1 MGKTSDSISPELRTW
16 LGSQW
21 IFFVSTAPS
30 AADGH
35 INCSP
40 KGGDTF
46 RVLSERVVAY
56 LDLTGSGIETIAH
69 FQENGRVVIM
79 FCAFAGA
86 PRIVRLHG
94 KGEVVYPGDPGFND
108 LLPQFPKRPGVRSIL
123 RVHLTRVSDSCGFAT
138 PMFDYVGERD
148 TLDKWC
154 ETKGPEG
161 LADYRRKKNQES
173 IDGIPGYR
181 DEG

>member
-108 LLPQFPKRPGVRSIL
+108 LLPQFPKRKLNFCTTRLKKFIKFLTAKALCGLIL
-123 RVHLTRVSDSCGFAT
+123 YG
-138 PMFDYVGERD
+138 M
-148 TLDKWC
+148 
-154 ETKGPEG
+154 
-161 LADYRRKKNQES
+161 RRIIS
-173 IDGIPGYR
+173 RIC
-181 DEG
+181 